1 MILKLKK
8 LEKLPV
14 RELDF
19 REEMLRALDTN
30 NLDDYDVFELVQDI
44 EVMIEEAYASNK
56 KDRAAT
62 LEKIVK
68 WIVEDNLNRAG
79 RQELK
84 KLVEKHL

>member
-1 MILKLKK
+1 MSSFK
-8 LEKLPV
+8 
-14 RELDF
+14 
-19 REEMLRALDTN
+19 EEMLRALDTN

-44 EVMIEEAYASNK
+44 EVMIDDAN
-56 KDRAAT
+56 AANRTAKAET

-84 KLVEKHL
+84 KLVEKYVA